1 MVTKIA
7 ISSFSFLGFGGGP
20 DGTYV
25 RSIPHLIDRCVE
37 FDVDGVEL
45 LIQHLEAGGYASP
58 EKLAELQQYAA
69 IRGIRIV
76 TLAAENNPM
85 RVSPQDRADDIEH
98 LMAQIDQADLLGAP
112 FVRVQGGR
120 WGTIPAFA
128 DYLAAGGVE
137 PPVEGYTDEEAFGWI
152 VTSLRAAAA
161 HAAPKGI
168 TLLLENHW
176 GSTATA
182 EGTNAIHDAVA
193 SPWLRYVLDTGNF
206 FKRPDEYAEMETLL
220 DDVAL
225 VHAKIYTGGSRN
237 GIPPQ
242 DFARIGEMLRR
253 VDYAGYISIE
263 YEGLAPADEGIRDGI
278 ETLRQHLGAA

>member
-25 RSIPHLIDRCVE
+25 RSIPHLIDRCAE

-45 LIQHLEAGGYASP
+45 LIQQLEAGGYDSP
-58 EKLAELQQYAA
+58 EKLAELQQYVA

-85 RVSPQDRADDIEH
+85 RVSPQDRADDLAH

-137 PPVEGYTDEEAFGWI
+137 PPVEGYTDEEAFG
-152 VTSLRAAAA
+152 
-161 HAAPKGI
+161 
-168 TLLLENHW
+168 
-176 GSTATA
+176 
-182 EGTNAIHDAVA
+182 
-193 SPWLRYVLDTGNF
+193 
-206 FKRPDEYAEMETLL
+206 
-220 DDVAL
+220 
-225 VHAKIYTGGSRN
+225 
-237 GIPPQ
+237 
-242 DFARIGEMLRR
+242 
-253 VDYAGYISIE
+253 
-263 YEGLAPADEGIRDGI
+263 
-278 ETLRQHLGAA
+278 